1 MDGGAR
7 GWARDI
13 WLLPSGDGAT
23 TLLCALAMRGLWT
36 AAWID
41 CCEDTKDDSAMQGR
55 YDH

>member
-13 WLLPSGDGAT
+13 WLLPRGDGAT
-23 TLLCALAMRGLWT
+23 TLLCALVMRGLWT

-41 CCEDTKDDSAMQGR
+41 CCEDTKDDSVMQGR